1 MFRKSVPDTATS
13 HPCAQRAFG
22 VGRGRVLMAGVLAAV
37 VLLGGCASY
46 GYGGYG
52 GYGGGY
58 HSGQPVGYYRSSA
71 YDYGYGGYGYGG
83 YGGYG
88 YPYGSYY
95 GSPYGYGG
103 YYRGYRGSYPPY
115 YHQPRPPQNNPRP
128 PVAGEIG
135 IPPPWRDQER
145 RMRRLTGEQTPGLG
159 AREVVMP
166 PSRGD
171 QGSRRSSLS
180 IGQPPMRS
188 EGFRADPRMERS
200 APRVERQTPRSQG
213 GDAFRGRRERDAGP
227 ELTP

>member
-1 MFRKSVPDTATS
+1 MFRNSVTTPSRQHFHCLAKAS
-13 HPCAQRAFG
+13 
-22 VGRGRVLMAGVLAAV
+22 RGRLMMTAVLCAA

-58 HSGQPVGYYRSSA
+58 YDDRPVGYYGSSA

-83 YGGYG
+83 YAGYG

-95 GSPYGYGG
+95 GSPYGYGR
-103 YYRGYRGSYPPY
+103 YYGGHRGGYPPY

-145 RMRRLTGEQTPGLG
+145 RMRRLSGEQVPPPAGD
-159 AREVVMP
+159 RQIVMP

-171 QGSRRSSLS
+171 QGSRRSTLS

-188 EGFRADPRMERS
+188 EGFRAEPRMERP
-200 APRVERQTPRSQG
+200 APRVERQAPPMQG
-213 GDAFRGRRERDAGP
+213 GDAFRGRRERDGGP
-227 ELTP
+227 DLTP